1 MYTGVLFKAQLH
13 WAKASWSSGNLRGAG
28 TGFDS
33 TNTTQ
38 HTCTPESCLRL
49 NYTERKQ
56 IWNRIFLWSLSLFNV
71 NIRLDSPR
79 THLEAMSFSL
89 QYTRILTISKRILT
103 MSQKQLLVASGCSV
117 KKLFNITGNDFGA
130 NKFACCNQVGARS
143 IQTGC
148 LRSHKFPAWTCCH
161 CNKCVEILVVTNQFG
176 SNENQKTSSIFM
188 TRVGVTDYGESFET
202 YCIESNAFC
211 MKR

>member
-1 MYTGVLFKAQLH
+1 MASCSSMNCSELLDGGV
-13 WAKASWSSGNLRGAG
+13 SYGTSCSSGNLRGAG

-33 TNTTQ
+33 TNITQ

-49 NYTERKQ
+49 NYAERKQ
-56 IWNRIFLWSLSLFNV
+56 IWKRIFLWSLSLFNV

-89 QYTRILTISKRILT
+89 QYTRILTISQR
-103 MSQKQLLVASGCSV
+103 QLLVASGCSV
-117 KKLFNITGNDFGA
+117 KKIFIITGNDFGA
-130 NKFACCNQVGARS
+130 KKFACCNQVGALS

-148 LRSHKFPAWTCCH
+148 LRSHKFPAWTRCH
-161 CNKCVEILVVTNQFG
+161 CHKCVEILVVTNQFG

-188 TRVGVTDYGESFET
+188 TRHDYGDSFET
-202 YCIESNAFC
+202 YCIESNALC